1 MILFEGVTIEQ
12 VWVAIG
18 LLGQSCFFFRML
30 IQWWA
35 SERAGRSVLPTA
47 FWYLSVAGALIVLA
61 YAVYKRDPVF
71 IIGQLAG
78 LFVYSRNLFLIHRH
92 KRATKVETDDPAVS
106 G

>member
-1 MILFEGVTIEQ
+1 MTLLEGITLEQ

-30 IQWWA
+30 VQWWA
-35 SERAGRSVLPTA
+35 SERAGHSVLPTA

-61 YAVYKRDPVF
+61 YAIYRHDPVF

-78 LFVYSRNLFLIHRH
+78 LFVYLRNLTLIHRN
-92 KRATKVETDDPAVS
+92 RRGTRVETN